1 MTNMRA
7 QGAPARRQERQDVVM
22 KFLLMFVWVGG
33 GRWGVGVGGGGLLQ
47 KELIL
52 LGYLFSNQSN
62 PALEIGAI
70 FSGGLF

>member
-33 GRWGVGVGGGGLLQ
+33 GGWGVGGVGGLLQ

-52 LGYLFSNQSN
+52 LGYPFSNQSN